1 MYGHFSAL
9 QIETKQQ
16 LTQHKRMR
24 LYRPYDEL
32 GGEKNK
38 FSSFRRKKNTFYI
51 YIYAYARWDI
61 VCVCQ
66 VGIHTHI
73 VGLYYK
79 VEGGMRGAPFSPRGT
94 QIIDL
99 YLCF

>member
-16 LTQHKRMR
+16 LTQQKECA
-24 LYRPYDEL
+24 LQTL
-32 GGEKNK
+32 WGGEKIYK
-38 FSSFRRKKNTFYI
+38 VQLFPEKKKKKI
-51 YIYAYARWDI
+51 YICTCSVGY
-61 VCVCQ
+61 CVCQ
-66 VGIHTHI
+66 VGTHA
-73 VGLYYK
+73 GLYSSRRG
-79 VEGGMRGAPFSPRGT
+79 GGMSPPGT

>member
-24 LYRPYDEL
+24 SIDRIRAR
-32 GGEKNK
+32 GEK
-38 FSSFRRKKNTFYI
+38 KKVQLFPEKKKIHFI
-51 YIYAYARWDI
+51 YRWDV
-61 VCVCQ
+61 VCVSSRYT
-66 VGIHTHI
+66 HTHI
-73 VGLYYK
+73 GLYYK
-79 VEGGMRGAPFSPRGT
+79 VEGGNEAPFSPRGT